1 MIGPI
6 EVDTFFTRLTK
17 ERNELHERVGK
28 LRSFVESIP
37 FHKLNKKQRHWL
49 RKQLNCNNSNF
60 GGSSCRDSGFR
71 SNSGGTDSSICIT

>member
-17 ERNELHERVGK
+17 ERNELHERIGK
-28 LRSFVESIP
+28 LRSFVESMP

-49 RKQLNCNNSNF
+49 RKQLIVMDEYLLILDE
-60 GGSSCRDSGFR
+60 RIADLLEQ
-71 SNSGGTDSSICIT
+71 

>member
-28 LRSFVESIP
+28 LRAFVESMP
-37 FHKLNKKQRHWL
+37 FHKLNKKQQHGL
-49 RKQLNCNNSNF
+49 RKQLIVMDEYLLILEE
-60 GGSSCRDSGFR
+60 RIADLLEQ
-71 SNSGGTDSSICIT
+71 

>member
-28 LRSFVESIP
+28 LREFVESMP
-37 FHKLNKKQRHWL
+37 FHKLNKKQQHWL
-49 RKQLNCNNSNF
+49 RKQLIVMEEYLLILDE
-60 GGSSCRDSGFR
+60 RIADLLEQ
-71 SNSGGTDSSICIT
+71 

>member
-28 LRSFVESIP
+28 LRSFVESMP

-49 RKQLNCNNSNF
+49 RKQLIVMDEYLLILDE
-60 GGSSCRDSGFR
+60 RIADLLEQ
-71 SNSGGTDSSICIT
+71 

>member
-17 ERNELHERVGK
+17 ERNELRERIGK
-28 LRSFVESIP
+28 LRSFVESMP

-49 RKQLNCNNSNF
+49 RKQLIVMDEYLLILDE
-60 GGSSCRDSGFR
+60 RIADLLEQ
-71 SNSGGTDSSICIT
+71 

>member
-28 LRSFVESIP
+28 LRAFVESMP

-49 RKQLNCNNSNF
+49 RKQLIVMDEYLLILDE
-60 GGSSCRDSGFR
+60 RIADLLEQ
-71 SNSGGTDSSICIT
+71 